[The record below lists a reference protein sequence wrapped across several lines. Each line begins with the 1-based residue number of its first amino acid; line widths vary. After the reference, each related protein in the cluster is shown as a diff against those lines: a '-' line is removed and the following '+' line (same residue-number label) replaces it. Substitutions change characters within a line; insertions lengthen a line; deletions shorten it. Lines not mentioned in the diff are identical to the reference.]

1 MTNLLATAAVVA
13 QEETDYKPLLPET
26 GELVVGTIA
35 FAIVLLLVGKMLIP
49 KIRQTLDERTDAIE
63 GGLKR
68 AEAAQAEA
76 QATLDDYQANLKE
89 ARHEAS
95 RLREQAREEG
105 AQIVAEMR
113 EQAQA
118 EARRIVES
126 AQAQIEAERQQALQ
140 QLRAEVGT
148 LSIDLA
154 SRVVGESLEDSAR
167 QSRVVDRFLE
177 ELEDRAR
184 SQEQITS

>member
-1 MTNLLATAAVVA
+1 MASDNPVV
-13 QEETDYKPLLPET
+13 PEAS
-26 GELVVGTIA
+26 ELVFGTIA
-35 FAIVLLLVGKMLIP
+35 FAIVLLVVAWKLVP
-49 KIRQTLDERTDAIE
+49 QIRKTLDERTDAIE

-148 LSIDLA
+148 LSVDLA
-154 SRVVGESLEDSAR
+154 SRVVGESLEDPAR

-177 ELEDRAR
+177 ELEGRAR

>member
-1 MTNLLATAAVVA
+1 MIMASDNPVV
-13 QEETDYKPLLPET
+13 PEAS
-26 GELVVGTIA
+26 ELVFGTIA
-35 FAIVLLLVGKMLIP
+35 FAIVLLVVAWKLVP
-49 KIRQTLDERTDAIE
+49 QIRKTLDERTDAIE

-148 LSIDLA
+148 LSVDLA
-154 SRVVGESLEDSAR
+154 SRVVGESLEDPAR

-177 ELEDRAR
+177 ELEGRAR